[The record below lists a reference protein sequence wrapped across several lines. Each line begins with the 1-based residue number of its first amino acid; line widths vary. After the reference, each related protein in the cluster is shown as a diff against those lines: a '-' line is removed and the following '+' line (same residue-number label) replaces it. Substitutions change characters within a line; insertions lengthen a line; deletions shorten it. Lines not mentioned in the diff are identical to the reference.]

1 MNGDGRTGIL
11 VAALI
16 LSSALHFCAM
26 SYARPKVMTSVASDA
41 VRSSHRA
48 PMRVTRSAE
57 RPEPVKIDSVR
68 DVDAL
73 QDAPEAEHVADVPT
87 VAAGPVPDATV
98 EKALPPAAET
108 PPALKPEITAAV
120 LDAKLL
126 GSDRSEETVVRPIEP
141 IGGFKAATAVAA
153 PDPGLAAL
161 PAAREFVPTGP
172 AVGGLM
178 PAPEP
183 ARIVQPAAAD
193 EAEAET
199 KFEPEKEVR
208 EKVDEKVVEREKEA
222 VRELL
227 NVQDAAE
234 LRRFVNVA
242 VTKASDASGTYFKVM
257 LSPRH
262 ELPVVPK
269 DVVVLIDASGSIGRD
284 RIRSVR
290 AAAKDVLRS
299 CMNSGDRFNLVA
311 FRDRYEYAFRTWQ
324 DCSQSAFDK
333 ADRWLDNVAA
343 HGRTD
348 VFATIRSVL
357 TLPRTPERPLIAM
370 VVTDGDAN
378 VGVRET
384 SEILS
389 KFTALNDGLV
399 SVYMYGV
406 KNSAN
411 RELIDV
417 LTRGNRGESRIY
429 DGWLKWKAGEGIGA
443 FVEKFREPVLSDL
456 RIVFAAGTRAEA
468 YPRLLRNLYR
478 GDTLTFVGRVPAD
491 AKEVAFSIR
500 GLGGKDSY
508 EGFFRMPLAE
518 MAEDATLASEWKAER
533 DIDLKLK

>member
-1 MNGDGRTGIL
+1 MNGDGRGGIL
-11 VAALI
+11 MAALI
-16 LSSALHFCAM
+16 LSCALHFFAM
-26 SYARPKVMTSVASDA
+26 IYARPKVMTQVAPG
-41 VRSSHRA
+41 A
-48 PMRVTRSAE
+48 PRTARHEAMRVTRAAE
-57 RPEPVKIDSVR
+57 RPDPVKIESVH
-68 DVDAL
+68 DVDAVR
-73 QDAPEAEHVADVPT
+73 DAPEAESVAEVP
-87 VAAGPVPDATV
+87 VAPAEPVPDATV
-98 EKALPPAAET
+98 AKSVPPAAAEP
-108 PPALKPEITAAV
+108 PPALKPAVDAAV
-120 LDAKLL
+120 LDVKIL
-126 GSDRSEETVVRPIEP
+126 GSDRAEQKVVMPAEVVGGLQAEP
-141 IGGFKAATAVAA
+141 VVVAPGTALPLPSGAR
-153 PDPGLAAL
+153 DPG
-161 PAAREFVPTGP
+161 PAVPSVGTGP
-172 AVGGLM
+172 APSLG
-178 PAPEP
+178 PALIAAP
-183 ARIVQPAAAD
+183 AKED
-193 EAEAET
+193 EEE
-199 KFEPEKEVR
+199 KFEPEVEVR
-208 EKVDEKVVEREKEA
+208 EKVDEKVVEKEKDA

-227 NVQDAAE
+227 NVTDAAE

-242 VTKASDASGTYFKVM
+242 ATKASDGAWTYFKVM

-290 AAAKDVLRS
+290 EAAKDVLRS
-299 CMNSGDRFNLVA
+299 CMNTGDRFNLVA
-311 FRDRYEYAFRTWQ
+311 FRDRYEYAFRSWQ
-324 DCSQSAFDK
+324 SCGQSAFDR
-333 ADRWLDNVAA
+333 ADKWLGEVAA

-384 SEILS
+384 SEIIS

-429 DGWLKWKAGEGIGA
+429 DGWFKWKAGEGIGD
-443 FVEKFREPVLSDL
+443 FVERFRDPVLSDL
-456 RIVFAAGTRAEA
+456 RVVFASDTRAEA

-478 GDTLTFVGRVPAD
+478 GDTLSVYGRVPAG
-491 AKEVAFSIR
+491 AKDVAFSVR

-508 EGFFRMPLAE
+508 EGFFRMPVAD
-518 MAEDATLASEWKAER
+518 MAPDETLIPAWTAER